1 MKKFISTLCLIAII
15 STCVVGLSACKD
27 DDNQMKVMNVSLNPQ
42 VEFILDENDKVVSVN
57 ALNEEG
63 NLIINGQAFV
73 GKTSDQA
80 LQLYVSVCKETGF
93 LVSGNVSSNQNH
105 ISISLSGED
114 VEDKYNSLKKNLN
127 TYLSQNNITASILN
141 AGQLSEDY
149 LKQQLE
155 KCMPNLTEQEISSMN
170 YETLVNEMLK
180 SRQETADLLSQ
191 SLKEN
196 YYSMKNH
203 TEKFNE
209 AMLVK
214 QELDAITGAVLN
226 TAMQAYSNA
235 VQGLMDA
242 REEYLISET
251 SDYQKALATL
261 REKQVEF
268 LKYRNYVASLEQNEI
283 TTVITNQLDLYE
295 KALISAKDSLQNL
308 YTIAETALNQL
319 EAQATVAYE
328 TLFNTMTSLNSDM
341 QNIINQVQED
351 LKTEMADFKATYE
364 SRYNDYVNQAKN
376 DWNNM
381 KTQLTTQ
388 E

>member
-1 MKKFISTLCLIAII
+1 MKKFISMLCLIAII

-328 TLFNTMTSLNSDM
+328 TLVNTMTSLNSDM

>member
-319 EAQATVAYE
+319 EAQATAAYE
-328 TLFNTMTSLNSDM
+328 TLVNTMTSLNSDM